1 MAVALVETDRDPVF
15 VSPPCSLHLPQKRAE
30 LVVATHAK
38 KLLLADEGAR
48 SL

>member
-1 MAVALVETDRDPVF
+1 VALVETDRDPVF
-15 VSPPCSLHLPQKRAE
+15 VSPPCSLHLHGQRAD

-38 KLLLADEGAR
+38 ELLLADEGAR